1 MKRCIV
7 NMVSEQTIP
16 SFLFIKEK
24 VMFGDELLF
33 ISSRKFEERVQWMKN
48 ALGYA
53 DAHYD
58 IVLLNDGE
66 EEQWDKMIGTVQKK
80 LSRNISYVVN
90 LTGGTKYMML
100 AVYQAFQ
107 GYEAE
112 FYYIPFPK
120 NSILKISDNNPF
132 ILNYRINVEEYLI
145 NYGVAFTEKTII
157 ESAQYTDVFFN
168 YFIKGHLNF
177 SIINLLRSYR
187 NAKKIDIHE
196 VEKTIS
202 NNEKKPQISGLS
214 AFLSKIEFPL
224 KEEGKLY
231 SEETQY
237 ITGGWFE
244 EYVYNKIKEKI
255 GPQDVKLGLL
265 IRRSINQQK
274 GNKHVN
280 DLDVVFTYGNK
291 LFVIECKTGI
301 DSQKMFNE
309 TVYKAASIKETLLG
323 LSGNSYIFSLAGED
337 ERLKPITETMGI
349 TYFDRSYF
357 VDKGKFETI
366 VQDIKKKAKN

>member
-7 NMVSEQTIP
+7 NIVSEQTIP
-16 SFLFIKEK
+16 NFLFIKEK

-33 ISSRKFEERVQWMKN
+33 ISSRKFEERIQWMKN

-66 EEQWDKMIGTVQKK
+66 EEQWDKMIETIQKE

-187 NAKKIDIHE
+187 NTKKIDIQE

-214 AFLSKIEFPL
+214 AFLSEIEFPL

-255 GPQDVKLGLL
+255 DPQDVKLGLL

-274 GNKHVN
+274 RSKHVN

-357 VDKGKFETI
+357 VDRGKFETI